1 MSCSPGTALESLIY
15 IPSCNM
21 KLLSAL
27 IAFASATFAFA
38 AVLPIEAA
46 AKATAAVLVHREPVR
61 ATAALEERRVPS
73 PGSYVANARDLK
85 FLPKVD
91 EVVAK
96 AAAAVTARDVLKD
109 EVLAIVKADAAIIA
123 REPQP
128 FEKFVPPVIAV
139 KVDEPIKAEGVVIA
153 RDVLHEIPKID
164 ALAKAAAVVF

>member
-1 MSCSPGTALESLIY
+1 
-15 IPSCNM
+15 M

-38 AVLPIEAA
+38 TVLPIDAA

-61 ATAALEERRVPS
+61 ATAAVAATATAALEERRVPS
-73 PGSYVANARDLK
+73 PGSYVANARDFK

-96 AAAAVTARDVLKD
+96 AAADVTARDVLND